1 MVILLDNNQLM
12 ERFNKFEEKIKED
25 TFQQNK
31 GLGNDIGYYI
41 FDYNPKLELYTRQRT
56 QKIIDKINNNNY
68 AFKIQEFDIFNI
80 VFEILKEK
88 KIKEKN
94 YLEKTFQIE
103 QKRGTEKTVQAMQ
116 NMLKLSNPERNLIT
130 NYIQDKHQNNHM
142 IFITGI
148 GKIYPIVRAQDI
160 LNNLEINDVPVVLF
174 YPGKYT
180 GNDLL
185 LFNEIEDTNYY
196 RALSFERV

>member
-1 MVILLDNNQLM
+1 MDKNQLM
-12 ERFNKFEEKIKED
+12 EKFNKFENKIKED

-41 FDYNPKLELYTRQRT
+41 FDYNPKLEQYTRQRT

-68 AFKIQEFDIFNI
+68 AFKIQEFDMYEV
-80 VFEILKEK
+80 VFEI
-88 KIKEKN
+88 IKEKN
-94 YLEKTFQIE
+94 YLEKTFQLE
-103 QKRGTEKTVQAMQ
+103 QKRGTEKTINALQ
-116 NMLKLSNPERNLIT
+116 NMLKLNNPEKNLIT
-130 NYIQDKHQNNHM
+130 KYIQEHHLDNHM

-160 LNNLEINDVPVVLF
+160 LNNLDINNVPLVLF

-185 LFNEIEDTNYY
+185 LFDEIEDSNYY

>member
-1 MVILLDNNQLM
+1 MDKNQLM

-25 TFQQNK
+25 AFQQNK

-41 FDYNPKLELYTRQRT
+41 FDYNPKLEQYTRQRT

-68 AFKIQEFDIFNI
+68 AFKIQEFDIYDI
-80 VFEILKEK
+80 VFDIIKEK
-88 KIKEKN
+88 K

-103 QKRGTEKTVQAMQ
+103 QKKGTEKTIRALQ
-116 NMLKLSNPERNLIT
+116 NMLKLSNPEKNLIT
-130 NYIQDKHQNNHM
+130 NYIQEKHKKNHM

-148 GKIYPIVRAQDI
+148 GKIYPIVHAEEI
-160 LNNLEINDVPVVLF
+160 LNNLDINDVPLVLF
-174 YPGKYT
+174 YPGKYS

-185 LFNEIEDTNYY
+185 LFNEIEDSNYY

>member
-1 MVILLDNNQLM
+1 MKMVVLMDKDQLM
-12 ERFNKFEEKIKED
+12 EKFNKFENKIKED

-31 GLGNDIGYYI
+31 GLGNDMGYYI
-41 FDYNPKLELYTRQRT
+41 FDYNPKLEQYTRQRT

-68 AFKIQEFDIFNI
+68 AFKIQEFDMYKV
-80 VFEILKEK
+80 VFDIIKEK
-88 KIKEKN
+88 K
-94 YLEKTFQIE
+94 YLEKTFQLE
-103 QKRGTEKTVQAMQ
+103 QKRGTEKTINALQ
-116 NMLKLSNPERNLIT
+116 NMLKLNNPEKNLIT
-130 NYIQDKHQNNHM
+130 KYIQEHHLDNHM

-160 LNNLEINDVPVVLF
+160 LNNLDINNVPLVLF

-185 LFNEIEDTNYY
+185 LFDEIEDSNYY

>member
-1 MVILLDNNQLM
+1 MKKVVLVDKDQLM
-12 ERFNKFEEKIKED
+12 EKFNTFENKIKED

-41 FDYNPKLELYTRQRT
+41 FDYNPKLEQYTRQRT

-68 AFKIQEFDIFNI
+68 AFKIQEFDMYNV
-80 VFEILKEK
+80 VFDI
-88 KIKEKN
+88 IKEKN
-94 YLEKTFQIE
+94 YLEKTFQLE
-103 QKRGTEKTVQAMQ
+103 QKRGTEKTINAVQ
-116 NMLKLSNPERNLIT
+116 NMLKINNPEKNLIT
-130 NYIQDKHQNNHM
+130 KYIHEHYLDNHM

-160 LNNLEINDVPVVLF
+160 LNNLDINHVPLVLF

-185 LFNEIEDTNYY
+185 LFDEIEDSNYY

>member
-1 MVILLDNNQLM
+1 MDKDQLM
-12 ERFNKFEEKIKED
+12 QKFNKFENKIKED

-41 FDYNPKLELYTRQRT
+41 FDYNPKLEQYTRQRT

-68 AFKIQEFDIFNI
+68 AFKIQEFDIYQV
-80 VFEILKEK
+80 VFDIIKEK
-88 KIKEKN
+88 K
-94 YLEKTFQIE
+94 YLEKTFQLE
-103 QKRGTEKTVQAMQ
+103 QKRGTEKTINAVQ
-116 NMLKLSNPERNLIT
+116 NMLKLNNPEKNLIT
-130 NYIQDKHQNNHM
+130 KYIQEHHLDNHM

-160 LNNLEINDVPVVLF
+160 LNNLDINNVPLVLF

-185 LFNEIEDTNYY
+185 LFDEIEDSNYY

>member
-1 MVILLDNNQLM
+1 MKRVVLVDKNQLM
-12 ERFNKFEEKIKED
+12 EKFNKFENKIKED

-41 FDYNPKLELYTRQRT
+41 FDYNPKLEKY
-56 QKIIDKINNNNY
+56 
-68 AFKIQEFDIFNI
+68 IQEHHLD
-80 VFEILKEK
+80 
-88 KIKEKN
+88 
-94 YLEKTFQIE
+94 
-103 QKRGTEKTVQAMQ
+103 
-116 NMLKLSNPERNLIT
+116 
-130 NYIQDKHQNNHM
+130 NHM
-142 IFITGI
+142 IFIRGI

-160 LNNLEINDVPVVLF
+160 LNNLDINNVPLVLF

-185 LFNEIEDTNYY
+185 LFDEIEDSNYY

>member
-1 MVILLDNNQLM
+1 MKKVVLVDKDQLM
-12 ERFNKFEEKIKED
+12 EKFNKFENKIKED

-41 FDYNPKLELYTRQRT
+41 FDYNPKLEQYTRQRT

-68 AFKIQEFDIFNI
+68 AFKIQEFDMYNV
-80 VFEILKEK
+80 VFDI
-88 KIKEKN
+88 IKEKN
-94 YLEKTFQIE
+94 YLEKTFQLE
-103 QKRGTEKTVQAMQ
+103 QKRGTEKTINAVQ
-116 NMLKLSNPERNLIT
+116 NMLKINNPEKNLIT
-130 NYIQDKHQNNHM
+130 KYIHEHHLDNHM

-160 LNNLEINDVPVVLF
+160 LNNLDINNVPLVLF

-185 LFNEIEDTNYY
+185 LFDEIEDSNYY
-196 RALSFERV
+196 RALSFEKV